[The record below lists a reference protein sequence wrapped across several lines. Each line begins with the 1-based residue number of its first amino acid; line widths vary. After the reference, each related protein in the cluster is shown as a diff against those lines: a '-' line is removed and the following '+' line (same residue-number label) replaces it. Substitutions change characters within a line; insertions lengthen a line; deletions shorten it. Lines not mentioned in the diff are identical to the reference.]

1 MDEKGAYLF
10 NKDNPHLFLYMKLSK
25 ELLKIALP
33 ISYKEDRDKNY
44 LTVIFE
50 PNGVDYLAQSSL
62 TDINNFHSKE
72 EIFDILNKDKE
83 ECDMNINTEKF
94 NEWKEFSF
102 QQLRLSPPAII

>member
-33 ISYKEDRDKNY
+33 ISYEEDGNKNY

-50 PNGVDYLAQSSL
+50 PNGTDYLAQSSL
-62 TDINNFHSKE
+62 HSE
-72 EIFDILNKDKE
+72 EEMFDILNKGKE
-83 ECDMNINTEKF
+83 ECDMNINIQYHYHYHSSF
-94 NEWKEFSF
+94 NYIFTT
-102 QQLRLSPPAII
+102 RNI